1 MGRLND
7 KEAIASKWPIRGISA
22 YATAELG
29 HAGIGVNTLFPGM
42 IRAPMLDC
50 NSSEVLAHFEAMPP
64 IGRPEEIAQ
73 LVAFLAS
80 DASSHATNAE
90 IVR

>member
-7 KEAIASKWPIRGISA
+7 KEAIASKRAVRGISA
-22 YATAELG
+22 YATVELG
-29 HAGIGVNTLFPGM
+29 HARIRVNTLFPGM
-42 IRAPMLDC
+42 IRAPMLD
-50 NSSEVLAHFEAMPP
+50 STSTEVLAHFEAMIP

-80 DASSHATNAE
+80 DAAHNVTNAK
-90 IVR
+90 IAR